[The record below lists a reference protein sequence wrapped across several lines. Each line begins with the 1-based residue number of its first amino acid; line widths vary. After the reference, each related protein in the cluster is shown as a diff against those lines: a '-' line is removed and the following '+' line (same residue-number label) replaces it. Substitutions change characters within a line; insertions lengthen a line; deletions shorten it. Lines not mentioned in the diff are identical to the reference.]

1 MAEKSLVND
10 VADTEGVVPP
20 PDDDE
25 VVVVD
30 EELLL
35 LQAAARRPP
44 ISIMATRPRLRLSLT
59 MDPPISTARV
69 FRTLPD
75 DPSRV
80 ARYNTM
86 NIL

>member
-1 MAEKSLVND
+1 MAAKSLVND
-10 VADTEGVVPP
+10 DADTVGLDEP
-20 PDDDE
+20 PDDE
-25 VVVVD
+25 VVVVVD

-44 ISIMATRPRLRLSLT
+44 VSIMATRPRLRVSLT
-59 MDPPISTARV
+59 MDPPTFTARV

-75 DPSRV
+75 DPSRL

-86 NIL
+86 NIM